1 MERVTRAFSQV
12 VAARLLRAGSSYL
25 MINAIML
32 LAEARW
38 HFMYRLTIWDVAE
51 MHRFIVLLGQTI
63 HS

>member
-1 MERVTRAFSQV
+1 
-12 VAARLLRAGSSYL
+12 

-51 MHRFIVLLGQTI
+51 MHRFVVLLGQTL